1 VRILVIGGTRYM
13 GAELVWRLLLGG
25 HAVTLFNR
33 GRTGDPFGDRVE
45 RLVGDRRTDDFA
57 RRLRGRRFDAAVD
70 FAVYE
75 GPEAQAAVDVLEV
88 GHYVAISTGQVY
100 LVRDGAPVPARESDY
115 DGPLLPRP
123 TDPRDRADWEY
134 GIGKRACEDV
144 LAYAWEIA
152 RFPSTRVRIPIV
164 NGERDQSRRLEA
176 YLWRILDG
184 GPLLLPDGATG
195 LIRHVYAGDVVRF
208 LLRILG
214 DPRTHGRAYNVC
226 HDELLPLRDVLALLA
241 EAMGARTRFVDAPS
255 SVLETAGLDVRA
267 VSPFST
273 RWTSRLDP
281 TRAREELDFAPRP
294 LRQAF
299 DVIARSFLAH
309 LPPSPPDGYAHRARE
324 IELAE
329 RAGG

>member
-1 VRILVIGGTRYM
+1 VKVLVIGGTRYM
-13 GAELVWRLLLGG
+13 GAELVWRLLLSG
-25 HAVTLFNR
+25 HAVTIFNR
-33 GRTGDPFGDRVE
+33 GRTADPFGDRVE
-45 RLVGDRRTDDFA
+45 RLVGDRRSDDFA
-57 RRLRGRRFDAAVD
+57 RLLRGRRFDAAVD
-70 FAVYE
+70 FAAYD
-75 GPEAQAAVDVLEV
+75 GPDARSVVDVLDV
-88 GHYVAISTGQVY
+88 GHYVVISTGQVY
-100 LVRDGAPVPARESDY
+100 LVRDVPPVPARESDY
-115 DGPLLPRP
+115 DGPLMPRP
-123 TDPRDRADWEY
+123 ADARDLADWEY

-144 LAYAWEIA
+144 LAYGWEIA

-184 GPLLLPDGATG
+184 GPVLLPDGGTG

-214 DPRTHGRAYNVC
+214 DPQTHGRAYNVC

-241 EAMGARTRFVDAPS
+241 EAMGARTRFVDVAS
-255 SVLETAGLDVRA
+255 SALEAAGLEVRA

-281 TRAREELDFAPRP
+281 TRARDELDFAPRP

-309 LPPSPPDGYAHRARE
+309 LPPSPPDGYAGRARE
-324 IELAE
+324 IALAE
-329 RAGG
+329 TARS

>member
-1 VRILVIGGTRYM
+1 VKVLVVGGTRYM
-13 GAELVWRLLLGG
+13 GAELVWRLLLSG

-33 GRTGDPFGDRVE
+33 GRTPDPFGARVE

-57 RRLRGRRFDAAVD
+57 RLLRGRRFDAAVD
-70 FAVYE
+70 FAAYE
-75 GPEAQAAVDVLEV
+75 GPDVQAVVDGLDV
-88 GHYVAISTGQVY
+88 GHYVVISTGQVY
-100 LVRDGAPVPARESDY
+100 LVRDAAPVPARESDY
-115 DGPLLPRP
+115 DGPLMPRP
-123 TDPRDRADWEY
+123 ADPRDLSDWEY

-164 NGERDQSRRLEA
+164 NGERDTSRRLEG

-184 GPLLLPDGATG
+184 GPLLLPDGASA
-195 LIRHVYAGDVVRF
+195 LVRHVYAGDVVRF

-214 DPRTHGRAYNVC
+214 DPQTHGRAYNVC
-226 HDELLPLRDVLALLA
+226 HDELLPLRDVLSLLA
-241 EAMGARTRFVDAPS
+241 EAMGARTRFVDVTTAS
-255 SVLETAGLDVRA
+255 LEAAGLDVRA

-281 TRAREELDFAPRP
+281 ARAREELDFAPRP

-309 LPPSPPDGYAHRARE
+309 LPASPPDGYANRARE
-324 IELAE
+324 LELA
-329 RAGG
+329 